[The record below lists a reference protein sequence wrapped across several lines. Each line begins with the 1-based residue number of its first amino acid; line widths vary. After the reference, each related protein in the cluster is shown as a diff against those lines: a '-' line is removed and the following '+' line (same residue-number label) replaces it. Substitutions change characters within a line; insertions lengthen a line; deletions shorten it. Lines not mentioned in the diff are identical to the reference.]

1 MEEVAF
7 PGGSEDVELA
17 GTLTLPNGPG
27 PHPVVITMTGS
38 GPQDRNESLKPL
50 TLLEPFAVIA
60 DALTSAGVGV
70 LRYDDRGVGGST
82 GDYNAATVQELAE
95 DARAAIDY
103 LETRDDVD
111 PGRIGLF
118 GHSEGGLYA
127 AMLGAS
133 DPRVAWIGMMA
144 PAVIDGLTLIEEQN
158 IALTRS
164 TGSSEAQVEAVAE
177 WGAVAMPLALEGDFE
192 ALERVT
198 SDLYGRLW
206 DELTPEEQEFAGER
220 DTFIQLQLDS
230 QMPIYTSDWF
240 RSFLG
245 YDPTSDWAQVTVPVL
260 AIFGGKDVQV
270 IAESNQQALETAL
283 AAAGNEDVTTLT
295 IPDANHLFQEA
306 DTGALA
312 EYGQLEPEFIDGFV
326 EQVVEWTVERAG
338 VAG

>member
-1 MEEVAF
+1 MTSRRSS
-7 PGGSEDVELA
+7 GS
-17 GTLTLPNGPG
+17 
-27 PHPVVITMTGS
+27 
-38 GPQDRNESLKPL
+38 R
-50 TLLEPFAVIA
+50 
-60 DALTSAGVGV
+60 
-70 LRYDDRGVGGST
+70 
-82 GDYNAATVQELAE
+82 
-95 DARAAIDY
+95 
-103 LETRDDVD
+103 
-111 PGRIGLF
+111 
-118 GHSEGGLYA
+118 
-127 AMLGAS
+127 
-133 DPRVAWIGMMA
+133 
-144 PAVIDGLTLIEEQN
+144 
-158 IALTRS
+158 RS
-164 TGSSEAQVEAVAE
+164 
-177 WGAVAMPLALEGDFE
+177 
-192 ALERVT
+192 
-198 SDLYGRLW
+198 LYGRLW

-245 YDPTSDWAQVTVPVL
+245 YDPTTDWAQVTVPVL

-270 IAESNQQALETAL
+270 IAESNQLALETAL